1 MDRYQQAVEYLT
13 ANPEYIDR
21 AWAAPSTVE
30 GGCLFRFANK
40 SGKGSGL
47 LEFQTQDNCGCLTMI
62 RSCHQEQ
69 SEAATPE
76 LTALIR
82 ADERIPKKSSGIT
95 PDHLPIFA
103 GWQRRLDQ
111 ELGRPPLPLD
121 DRLPAP
127 TGDIKIPAI
136 EMEAAWA

>member
-13 ANPEYIDR
+13 ANPDYIGL
-21 AWAAPSTVE
+21 AWAGPSAVE
-30 GGCLFRFANK
+30 GGCLFRFASK

-47 LEFQTQDNCGCLTMI
+47 PIQDTCGCLTMI
-62 RSCHQEQ
+62 RSCHQEKCE
-69 SEAATPE
+69 SATPE

-82 ADERIPKKSSGIT
+82 ADERIPKKSIDIT

-111 ELGRPPLPLD
+111 ELGRTPLPLD
-121 DRLPAP
+121 PRLPAP
-127 TGDIKIPAI
+127 TGDIEIPTI